1 MVDDLEPR
9 SPLDVIGQV
18 VEVIGGLVL
27 AAYMLDQWT
36 NGTVRDVLRSFVEAP
51 VRTVREHLPS
61 ASQVSEVYR
70 AAERITQQA
79 ADAAG
84 KDGSE

>member
-1 MVDDLEPR
+1 MDDLEPR

-18 VEVIGGLVL
+18 VEVLGGLVL

-51 VRTVREHLPS
+51 VRTVREHLP
-61 ASQVSEVYR
+61 APGQVSEVYR
-70 AAERITQQA
+70 AAERITRQA

>member
-1 MVDDLEPR
+1 MVDEPEAR

-51 VRTVREHLPS
+51 VQTIREHLP
-61 ASQVSEVYR
+61 APSQVSEVYR
-70 AAERITQQA
+70 AAERITRQA
-79 ADAAG
+79 AESAG
-84 KDGSE
+84 KEGAA